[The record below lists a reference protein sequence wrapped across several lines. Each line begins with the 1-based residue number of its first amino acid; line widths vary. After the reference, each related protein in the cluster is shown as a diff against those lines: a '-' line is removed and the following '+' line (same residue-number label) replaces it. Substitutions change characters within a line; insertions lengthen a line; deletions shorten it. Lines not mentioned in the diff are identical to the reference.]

1 MERFIVVDYNAGNLT
16 SVMNAFA
23 HIGVSVKASRD
34 PVEIAEAD
42 RLVFPGV
49 GAAGFAMQTLNET
62 GIGKAIVQVVRRRRP
77 VLGICIGCQIILDE
91 SEEDGGV
98 KCLGLVEGTA
108 TRFRN
113 EESIKIPHMGWNQVE
128 FLKRHP
134 LFDGIPDGS
143 DFYFVHSYHPDGVL
157 KENSLAKTTF
167 GSQTFVSALV
177 SGNLVATQFHLEKSG
192 DVGLR
197 VLRNFNEWSG
207 IC

>member
-16 SVMNAFA
+16 SVMNALA
-23 HIGVSVKASRD
+23 RIGVSAKASGD
-34 PVEIAEAD
+34 PTEIAEAD

-49 GAAGFAMQTLNET
+49 GAAGSAMRTLNET
-62 GIGKAIVQVVRRRRP
+62 GIGKAIVQVVRRKRP

-98 KCLGLVEGTA
+98 KCLGLVEGMA
-108 TRFRN
+108 VRFRN

-128 FLKRHP
+128 LLKTHP

-157 KENSLAKTTF
+157 NENSLAKTTF

-177 SGNLVATQFHLEKSG
+177 CGNLVATQFHLEKSG
-192 DVGLR
+192 EVGLR
-197 VLRNFNEWSG
+197 VFRNFSEWSG